1 MDKALKKKKMKIE
14 VPAQVTG
21 ASFAQSLTVFEQLLY
36 TIDKDWITLEI
47 DLTLILQDLLEECF
61 DNIDGIA
68 EDTVVLCARHILRFV
83 IILN

>member
-21 ASFAQSLTVFEQLLY
+21 ASFAQSLTIFEQLLY

-47 DLTLILQDLLEECF
+47 LLF
-61 DNIDGIA
+61 VPGLNVYVDFVGI
-68 EDTVVLCARHILRFV
+68 TGRVF
-83 IILN
+83 